1 MSQKRGMKRPPP
13 LPFSL
18 PNWQRRAESFPEV
31 RESCLHRF
39 SQIEF
44 PESQEWCFSPY
55 WVESQIG
62 GPPTAGDRKG
72 VSFGPVLCTMEVGGA
87 LRCQPCPLPPVPFP
101 GVTLTLG
108 RVTAV
113 VKIDWKPMRRGLLGP
128 RRPPDLG
135 GGAGMVASEC
145 STALYL
151 CYAGVGKL
159 PWGSQAE
166 CEEQVQAGLCGLVS
180 SLETPKG
187 ICEGQTHIWAQA
199 CDLIVHRHASM
210 LT

>member
-31 RESCLHRF
+31 RESCLPRF

-113 VKIDWKPMRRGLLGP
+113 VKIDSKPMRRGLLGP

-135 GGAGMVASEC
+135 GGAGGLRMLHSPVSVLCWSGEA
-145 STALYL
+145 AL
-151 CYAGVGKL
+151 GVTG
-159 PWGSQAE
+159 
-166 CEEQVQAGLCGLVS
+166 
-180 SLETPKG
+180 
-187 ICEGQTHIWAQA
+187 
-199 CDLIVHRHASM
+199 RM
-210 LT
+210 